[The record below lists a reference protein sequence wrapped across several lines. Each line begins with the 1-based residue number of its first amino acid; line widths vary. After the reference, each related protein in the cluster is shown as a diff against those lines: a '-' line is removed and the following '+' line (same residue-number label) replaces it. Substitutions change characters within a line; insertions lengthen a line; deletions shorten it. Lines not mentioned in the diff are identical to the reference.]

1 MIMGAL
7 CGMLILVAWAAYLYN
22 VVMSIGIKGLIG
34 IYTPSK
40 IDTKDLV
47 PAEQA

>member
-1 MIMGAL
+1 MILGAL
-7 CGMLILVAWAAYLYN
+7 CGTMILLSWLVFLIN
-22 VVMSIGIKGLIG
+22 IVMSIGIKGLIG

-47 PAEQA
+47 PA